1 MGRFLAIDFGEKRVG
16 LALSDPTKIIAK
28 PFKSISYTNQDDLL
42 NKISLIIEQKNV
54 EKIILGLQ
62 IGLKGQQTAQTNRVF
77 EFYNLIKDKNDIQIV
92 MEDERL
98 SSISAK
104 KSLVLQNIKTGHN
117 KALIDETA
125 AAIFLQLYL
134 DKNNI

>member
-54 EKIILGLQ
+54 EKIILGLP

-134 DKNNI
+134 DRK

>member
-1 MGRFLAIDFGEKRVG
+1 M
-16 LALSDPTKIIAK
+16 
-28 PFKSISYTNQDDLL
+28 
-42 NKISLIIEQKNV
+42 IIEQKNV
-54 EKIILGLQ
+54 EKIILGLP

>member
-28 PFKSISYTNQDDLL
+28 PFKSISYNNQDDLL

-54 EKIILGLQ
+54 EKIILGLP

-92 MEDERL
+92 LEDERL

>member
-28 PFKSISYTNQDDLL
+28 PFKSIYYTNQDDLL

-54 EKIILGLQ
+54 EKIILGLP
-62 IGLKGQQTAQTNRVF
+62 IGLKGQKTAQTNRVI